1 MPKCEATTS
10 PPTGDLIGSQPCKVQ
25 RSAKGH
31 VAVDTLPSTPLTSSS
46 SLFSNRKGLQAR
58 FDQHFPQTKPFSLT
72 HHILGPSRS
81 WSYCKLKTRAAT
93 SFRFRSLAP
102 SMPALFDDS
111 GLPGSSE
118 GDTDGESY
126 RSRMAKH
133 NVLFYIAT
141 TWQNYHVSSSRS
153 SSAAHIR
160 FPVET

>member
-1 MPKCEATTS
+1 
-10 PPTGDLIGSQPCKVQ
+10 
-25 RSAKGH
+25 
-31 VAVDTLPSTPLTSSS
+31 
-46 SLFSNRKGLQAR
+46 
-58 FDQHFPQTKPFSLT
+58 
-72 HHILGPSRS
+72 
-81 WSYCKLKTRAAT
+81 
-93 SFRFRSLAP
+93 
-102 SMPALFDDS
+102 MPALFDYS